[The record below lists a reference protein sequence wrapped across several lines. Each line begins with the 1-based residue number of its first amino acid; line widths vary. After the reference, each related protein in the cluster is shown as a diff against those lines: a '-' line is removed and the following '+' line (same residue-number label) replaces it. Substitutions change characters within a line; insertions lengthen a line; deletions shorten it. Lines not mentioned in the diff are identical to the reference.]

1 MMDRTRSRFDFRE
14 GRIFWAVVLFAFFVR
29 LGAAGYWQHQVD
41 RSGESF
47 RFGDSHSYWIIAT
60 NLARG
65 EGYQFG
71 SENSKIFRAP
81 LYPMF
86 LAAWTWIGPDN
97 PSFWGVWGARCMGC
111 VFGACGVACIMIMAR
126 MVSSATVAI
135 LAGIFAAIY
144 PGAIAMSIFVL
155 SEAVA
160 TPLYVA
166 SCTLLMWGLR
176 KSRLSSWAFTL
187 AGITLALACL
197 ARPSW
202 SLWPAIAIPY
212 VWFAIKPKEQTDW
225 LSMLRCIFLFC
236 VGAVVTMVPWWIR
249 NYQVTGKF
257 VPTTLQV
264 GASLYD
270 GWHAGASG
278 SSDENMDFVIPFIE
292 AQNAED
298 EMLAKQGLPLEST
311 LEWRIDRRM
320 RRAAWEWAWKNP
332 SDAIQLS
339 LVKLQK
345 TWAPIPVAQ
354 EVQPLIRWAE
364 GIGYGG
370 LVVGAIAGAWWMRR
384 ERGAW
389 LTWMPCLYLAL
400 LHAIFIGSVRYRQP
414 GVLLLCPLAAVG
426 WMVVFEWIRRRGS
439 RASDQQIDSE

>member
-1 MMDRTRSRFDFRE
+1 
-14 GRIFWAVVLFAFFVR
+14 
-29 LGAAGYWQHQVD
+29 
-41 RSGESF
+41 
-47 RFGDSHSYWIIAT
+47 
-60 NLARG
+60 
-65 EGYQFG
+65 
-71 SENSKIFRAP
+71 
-81 LYPMF
+81 
-86 LAAWTWIGPDN
+86 
-97 PSFWGVWGARCMGC
+97 MGC
-111 VFGACGVACIMIMAR
+111 LFGAGAVACIMWMTR
-126 MVSSATVAI
+126 MVGNATTAA
-135 LAGIFAAIY
+135 LAGVFASIY

-166 SCTLLMWGLR
+166 SCTLLLWGLR
-176 KSRLSSWAFTL
+176 HPLVSNRLFSSGAYSSAGAFVS

-212 VWFAIKPKEQTDW
+212 LLIAIKPKGRVEW
-225 LSMLRCIFLFC
+225 RCMLWCIFLFC
-236 VGAVVTMVPWWIR
+236 AGAVGTMAPWWVR

-270 GWHAGASG
+270 GWHPGASG

-298 EMLAKQGLPLEST
+298 EMLAKQGIPLEST

-320 RRAAWEWAWKNP
+320 RQAAWDWARKNS
-332 SDAIQLS
+332 SDAIWLS

-345 TWAPIPVAQ
+345 TWSPIPVAQ

-370 LVVGAIAGAWWMRR
+370 LVVGAIAGAWRMRR

-389 LTWMPCLYLAL
+389 LAWMPCLYLAL

-426 WMVVFEWIRRRGS
+426 WMMVFEWIRRRGS
-439 RASDQQIDSE
+439 KASDQ